1 MFRINT
7 EVNLISSM
15 QWVPMATDSAHPPL
29 VFSTCTG
36 HVGSIPGHMTRCG
49 CGTDVAGGEDDPM
62 IDDSLLMEVSQSTEL
77 LLFKIVVKF

>member
-15 QWVPMATDSAHPPL
+15 QWVPTATDSAHSPL

-36 HVGSIPGHMTRCG
+36 YVGSIPGHMTRGG
-49 CGTDVAGGEDDPM
+49 CGTDHRDGAGGGEYEDDPM
-62 IDDSLLMEVSQSTEL
+62 IEDSLLMEVSEATD
-77 LLFKIVVKF
+77 IVVV